1 MNKYAIWFRWVVWFG
16 IIGNWTFSIAVFV
29 NANNVLEFL
38 HLGPVESTIWLFNY
52 SVLLALLSCFYIP
65 AAHNPFRYRVN
76 CWLLI
81 ACRLIPAMTFFI
93 GVALSYMPR
102 GFLRLGFG
110 DGAVGII
117 ELVLLTLLL
126 RKGETKT
133 E

>member
-16 IIGNWTFSIAVFV
+16 IIGNWAFSVAVFV
-29 NANNVLEFL
+29 NANNVLSFL
-38 HLGPVESTIWLFNY
+38 QLGSVDSTIWLFNY

-76 CWLLI
+76 CWLLV
-81 ACRLIPAMTFFI
+81 ACRLIPASTFFI
-93 GVALSYMPR
+93 GVSLSYMPR

-110 DGAVGII
+110 DGTVGMI
-117 ELVLLTLLL
+117 ELVLLILLL
-126 RKGETKT
+126 RGGEKKR